1 MTPKWT
7 NEFLDPMRHIGD
19 EPVDKLI
26 REFFDGKEVAAINS
40 LMGKMVASD
49 AIPSGSIPD
58 DLRDFLKSAAV
69 LPEWADK
76 DKIQAGQE
84 LFWEHGP
91 AIVLILFCYSLPFC
105 YAARREAQ
113 ALGLTGRLTGNP
125 RRRVTETAQML
136 IDVMAPGGLTGPGTG
151 IRTIERVRLMH
162 AGVRYQIA
170 KSKKWDLEV
179 DCPLNQE
186 DLAGTLMSF
195 TSITFD
201 GLRRLD
207 INLSESDAEAYLHC
221 WRVVGQILGIRE
233 DLLPTDLDDADA
245 LTAAFKE
252 RQFAASEDGQFMTKA
267 LLEAIANI
275 LPGANLIPETMFEF
289 LPRAL
294 TYYFVGEKMAGLLGV
309 EPVPLEDE
317 LFRPLRLAN
326 LIAGKIEASPWGMR
340 QLVGQVSRHILEA
353 LQSVARGGNRPS
365 FNIPTELRQR
375 WGVNWRS

>member
-1 MTPKWT
+1 
-7 NEFLDPMRHIGD
+7 MRRIGD
-19 EPVDKLI
+19 KPADQLI
-26 REFFDGKEVAAINS
+26 QAFFAGKEGGAINA
-40 LMGKMVASD
+40 LMREMVASD
-49 AIPSGSIPD
+49 AIPSGSSIPD
-58 DLRDFLKSAAV
+58 DLRAFLKSAAV

-76 DKIQAGQE
+76 EKLQAGQE
-84 LFWEHGP
+84 VFWEHGP

-113 ALGLTGRLTGNP
+113 ALGLTGRLSGNP

-162 AGVRYQIA
+162 AAVRYLIA
-170 KSKKWDLEV
+170 KSNKWDLEI

-207 INLSESDAEAYLHC
+207 INLSKSDAEAYLHC
-221 WRVVGQILGIRE
+221 WNVVGHILGIRK
-233 DLLPTDLDDADA
+233 DLLPTDLDDAEA
-245 LTAAFKE
+245 FTSVFKE
-252 RQFAASEDGQFMTKA
+252 RQFAASEEGRFMTNA
-267 LLEAIANI
+267 LLEAIASI
-275 LPGANLIPETMFEF
+275 LPGANIIPETMFEF

-294 TYYFVGEKMAGLLGV
+294 TYYFVGETMAGVLGV
-309 EPVPLEDE
+309 EAVPFENQVLA
-317 LFRPLRLAN
+317 PLKWAN
-326 LIAGKIEASPWGMR
+326 RIAGDVEASPWFMR
-340 QLVGQVSRHILEA
+340 QLVALVSRHLLVALE
-353 LQSVARGGNRPS
+353 LVARGGNRPS